1 MANENL
7 NRWAKTF
14 NLEKTELYPLEKC
27 SVFLFQTKDVIR
39 SGRGENEDMHG
50 RLPIY
55 HVWVNDKHVYC
66 GENMQEA
73 YMLYRRAL
81 NEGLKESMT

>member
-1 MANENL
+1 MASENL

-27 SVFLFQTKDVIR
+27 SVFLFQTKDAIR
-39 SGRGENEDMHG
+39 SGRGGNEDMHG

-55 HVWVNDKHVYC
+55 HVWVNDKQIYC

-81 NEGLKESMT
+81 NEGLKESM